1 MSQRSERG
9 VIAFLASLSILL
21 AFGIDA
27 ALPAFDEI
35 REEFDLASGSGEVS
49 LIVTFYFFGMAAG
62 QLFYGTLSDRFG
74 RMPLLMTGIALYCVG
89 AAGASLAPTF
99 AVMLG
104 FRFLWGFGAAGPNV
118 LSAAIAR
125 DLYSGDQMARV
136 LSVVM
141 AVFLIGPSVAP
152 LAGDGLL
159 VLGGW
164 QVVFLA
170 ALVLALVMAVWA
182 LKFGE
187 TLAPER
193 RRSVRPEAILAGMR
207 LTVSNRA
214 SAFYIAAMV
223 FSFAAFFVFLGSSQP
238 IIDEIYGR
246 GDWFAVIFGAISAV
260 NGVGVA
266 YSSRLIRVFGA
277 AAVARASFFALIASY
292 AVLAAAALTTDGVPS
307 FWIWVVMITIT
318 STLST
323 VITTTC
329 ISLAMQPMERI
340 AGTAAAVR
348 GVSTLGVGSVLAAI
362 IDRQIDTTITPMAV
376 GGVIYATVGAGLL
389 LWARGGSLAPVDP
402 DLQASPTV
410 SS

>member
-1 MSQRSERG
+1 MTERSERG
-9 VIAFLASLSILL
+9 VIAFLASMSILL

-35 REEFDLASGSGEVS
+35 RDEFDLAAGSGEVS

-62 QLFYGTLSDRFG
+62 QMFYGPLSDRFG
-74 RMPLLMTGIALYCVG
+74 RRPLLLSGIGLYCLG
-89 AAGASLAPTF
+89 AAGGSLAPTF
-99 AVMLG
+99 EVMLA

-118 LSAAIAR
+118 LSAAMAR

-141 AVFLIGPSVAP
+141 AVFLIGPSLAP

-170 ALVLALVMAVWA
+170 ALVLAMIMSGWA
-182 LKFGE
+182 IRFGE
-187 TLAPER
+187 TLPMER
-193 RRSVRPEAILAGMR
+193 RRSVKPQAILAAVR
-207 LTVSNRA
+207 LVCTNRA

-223 FSFAAFFVFLGSSQP
+223 FSFAAFFIFLGSSQP

-246 GDWFAVIFGAISAV
+246 GDWFAVTFGAISAI

-266 YSSRLIRVFGA
+266 LGARLIKSFGA
-277 AAVARASFFALIASY
+277 AAVARASFFGLVGAY
-292 AVLAAAALTTDGVPS
+292 AVLTVAALAADGVPS
-307 FWIWVVMITIT
+307 FWFWAAAITVT

-323 VITTTC
+323 IITTTC
-329 ISLAMQPMERI
+329 ISLALLPMERI

-348 GVSTLGVGSVLAAI
+348 GVSTLGFGSILAAV
-362 IDRQIDTTITPMAV
+362 IDRQIDTTVTPMAV
-376 GGVIYATVGAGLL
+376 GGLVYSVIGTGML
-389 LWARGGSLAPVDP
+389 LWARGGSLEPVDP
-402 DLQASPTV
+402 DLRRSPTV
-410 SS
+410 NP